1 MSDGTIDLTV
11 LTGNNSAPTKGEFKI
26 NFGSGDK
33 LVGTFT
39 GSVFP
44 VDTNGIARFVL
55 SYTVTGGMGLFAGAL
70 GSGSETI
77 LQDFAT
83 AAYTREGSFALTS
96 PGASVPELATLLLL
110 GTGLAGLATAFRSKR
125 SR

>member
-70 GSGSETI
+70 GSGNRIWFLDEAI
-77 LQDFAT
+77 DLE
-83 AAYTREGSFALTS
+83 AA
-96 PGASVPELATLLLL
+96 
-110 GTGLAGLATAFRSKR
+110 SKR
-125 SR
+125 FAPADIAIPGMWRVGHDP